1 MSRVLPPHPNLEHLR
16 NQAKDL
22 LRDWQRHKPDVQL
35 ADAQHAI
42 AHEYGFQSWPK
53 LKAHVE
59 SLAANASRSTPMS
72 ATENPFVGTW
82 TANIAASKRHPAN
95 QFRSATMRF
104 AVDGDAV
111 TLTHT
116 SVDASGQEVHG
127 TNTIAADGKEH
138 PFEQSNGVVLIAR
151 WRGSRVLETEA
162 KHHGQVVGGGIYEVS
177 ADGKTLT
184 ASTKNPSANADGWRT
199 DFDQVIVFDRGAGS

>member
-22 LRDWQRHKPDVQL
+22 LRDWQQHKPDVQL

-42 AHEYGFQSWPK
+42 AREYGFQSWPK

-59 SLAANASRSTPMS
+59 SLTAGAARPETPLV
-72 ATENPFVGTW
+72 ADNPFVGTW
-82 TANIAASKRHPAN
+82 TANIAASRRHPSN
-95 QFRSATMRF
+95 QFQSATIRF

-116 SVDASGQEVHG
+116 SIDASGQELHG

-151 WRGSRVLETEA
+151 WLGSRVLETEA
-162 KHHGQVVGGGIYEVS
+162 KKAGHVVGGGRYEVS
-177 ADGKTLT
+177 ADGKALT
-184 ASTKNPSANADGWRT
+184 ASTRNPSANADGWGT
-199 DFDQVIVFDRGAGS
+199 EFDQVIVFHRLE

>member
-22 LRDWQRHKPDVQL
+22 LRDWQQHKPDVQL

-42 AHEYGFQSWPK
+42 AHEYGFLSWPK

-59 SLAANASRSTPMS
+59 SLTAAARPRPTAVAES
-72 ATENPFVGTW
+72 PFAGTW

-95 QFRSATMRF
+95 QFQSATMRF

-116 SVDASGQEVHG
+116 SIDASGQELHG

-138 PFEQSNGVVLIAR
+138 PFEQSDGVVLIAR
-151 WRGSRVLETEA
+151 WLGSRVLETEA
-162 KHHGQVVGGGIYEVS
+162 KKAGHVVGGGRYEVS

-184 ASTKNPSANADGWRT
+184 ASTRNPSANADGWGT
-199 DFDQVIVFDRGAGS
+199 EFDQVIVFHRLE